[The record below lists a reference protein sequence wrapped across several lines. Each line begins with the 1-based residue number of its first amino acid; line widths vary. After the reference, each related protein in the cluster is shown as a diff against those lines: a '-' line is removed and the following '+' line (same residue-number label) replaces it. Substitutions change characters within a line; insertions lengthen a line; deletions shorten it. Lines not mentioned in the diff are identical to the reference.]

1 MKAASPGTSP
11 GTASRTTKA
20 AAHSVSRA
28 TSVYTI
34 RRSHDGPGGSA
45 APRAAGPA
53 SVVGIGPLRLRGA
66 SSSRTLSL
74 PAPLPSSPPPPFSP
88 PVSLSS
94 PSSPISAR
102 RVYSL
107 GGGPPRGVSL
117 MAKDDAAVSR
127 RPEDGT
133 IAPSARSLVHPHRP
147 SASTHSLSGGAF
159 ISRASLASSG
169 KPSTSFRRFCELDGG
184 GRLMRNTTLP
194 GRSPFVLDTVAPAR
208 LSEATGITPGSS
220 QADLFV

>member
-11 GTASRTTKA
+11 GAASRTTKA

-28 TSVYTI
+28 TSVYAI
-34 RRSHDGPGGSA
+34 RQSHDGPGGPA

-74 PAPLPSSPPPPFSP
+74 PAPLPSLPPPPFSP

-107 GGGPPRGVSL
+107 WGPPRGVSF
-117 MAKDDAAVSR
+117 MAKDEAAVSR

-133 IAPSARSLVHPHRP
+133 IAPSVRSPVHPHRP
-147 SASTHSLSGGAF
+147 SASSHSPSGGAP

-184 GRLMRNTTLP
+184 GKLMRNTALP